1 MQIKDLIKDIK
12 NLDIEGFDDFDEK
25 WYTFFFTPNYQFK
38 EINFSFNVSTIKPDR
53 NGSKKDYN
61 YVSHLNIGR
70 FLDYLLYIYSP
81 KDREKAKKVFERMR
95 KKYRRYLPKINE
107 TLHDITTEAVL
118 GDKDSL
124 WIYGANL
131 QNVLTTSKEA
141 VQSLYYL
148 MEEGIDYELFKDV

>member
-12 NLDIEGFDDFDEK
+12 NLNVEGFDDFDQEV
-25 WYTFFFTPNYQFK
+25 YTFFFTPYYQFK
-38 EINFSFNVSTIKPDR
+38 EMNFSFNVSTIKPDK

-61 YVSHLNIGR
+61 YVSHVNVSE
-70 FLDYLLYIYSP
+70 FLSYLLYIYSP

-95 KKYRRYLPKINE
+95 KKYKRYLPKINE
-107 TLHDITTEAVL
+107 TLHDITTEAVWI
-118 GDKDSL
+118 DKDFL
-124 WIYGANL
+124 YIYGANL

-141 VQSLYYL
+141 IQSLYYL